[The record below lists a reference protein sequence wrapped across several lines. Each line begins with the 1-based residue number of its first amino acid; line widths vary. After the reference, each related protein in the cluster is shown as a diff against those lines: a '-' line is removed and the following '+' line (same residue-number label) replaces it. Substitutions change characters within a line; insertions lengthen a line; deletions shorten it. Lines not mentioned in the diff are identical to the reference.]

1 VGARARTSF
10 QSDGTSVGGWRGRD
24 NGGGYSDGAY
34 SVSVAPQARAN
45 ARANPRAEWSVTNGR
60 FPQTG
65 AATTSGL
72 DALFAD

>member
-10 QSDGTSVGGWRGRD
+10 PSDGSGGGGGGWRGRD

-34 SVSVAPQARAN
+34 GVSIAPQ